1 MKSSLN
7 KRHFSFTVAI
17 FVYPAL
23 LYMMLL
29 VGFPILYNI
38 IISFQNVSVMTL
50 KSGSYAFVGFDN
62 YIDLWKNR
70 ILGKTIGQTFVF
82 TFFCIVFQFSIGLMF
97 ALFFKQSFYLAKTI
111 RGLLLVIW
119 VVPMTVV
126 ALIFK
131 FMFQTDGGLI
141 NVILQALCIIRQP
154 IEWLVTEKMAMVSV
168 IITNIWVGIP
178 FNMIL
183 LLAGLNGIPNELYES
198 ADIDGAGTISRFFNI
213 TIPLLRPAIMSVL
226 VLGVIY
232 TFKVFDLIYAMTSG
246 GPVNATELL
255 STYSYRLSF
264 KEYQF
269 SLGAGVANV
278 LFVCLI
284 IVALFY
290 LSFTTKRPPPKGGG
304 FF

>member
-1 MKSSLN
+1 MKNTRGKRRLSL
-7 KRHFSFTVAI
+7 TAAL

-23 LYMMLL
+23 VYMMIL

-38 IISFQNVSVMTL
+38 VISFQNVSVMTL
-50 KSGSYAFVGFDN
+50 KSGNYTFLGFAN
-62 YIDLWKNR
+62 YIDLWQNK
-70 ILGKTIGQTFVF
+70 ILGKAMGQTFVF
-82 TFFCIVFQFSIGLMF
+82 TFFCLLFQFSIGLML
-97 ALFFKQSFYLAKTI
+97 ALYYKQSFQLAKPN

-119 VVPMTVV
+119 VVPMTVT

-141 NVILQALCIIRQP
+141 NVVLQAVGIIRRP
-154 IEWLVTEKMAMVSV
+154 IEWLITEKMAMVSV
-168 IITNIWVGIP
+168 IITNCWVGIP

-183 LLAGLNGIPNELYES
+183 LLAGLNGIPDELYES
-198 ADIDGAGTISRFFNI
+198 ASIDGAGAVSRFLSI
-213 TIPLLRPAIMSVL
+213 TMPLLRPAIMSVL
-226 VLGVIY
+226 ILGVIY
-232 TFKVFDLIYAMTSG
+232 TFKVFDLIFVMTSG

-269 SLGAGVANV
+269 SLGAAVANV

-284 IVALFY
+284 VVASGY
-290 LSFTTKRPPPKGGG
+290 LRLTNKDEVM
-304 FF
+304 